1 METPKQ
7 ASWVVRKIFEARKWL
22 TTGIQE
28 LELYVVQ
35 GKYTISTAYR
45 SFIPQYPKVNWKT
58 LYLTQGMIPRHQFI
72 LWMALHRRLATVDRL
87 IKWGIPV
94 PAECALCMTDEE
106 ETHDHLFFECSYS
119 KFIWK
124 QILRLFGIDRQVGR
138 WQEEI
143 EWMATKTKSRNT
155 KWKILGNTS
164 AAIVYHT
171 WMERNLRRFQQTR
184 KESRDRV
191 REIVL
196 HLHIKGNSYCK
207 WRVVLD
213 WINRYPC

>member
-1 METPKQ
+1 
-7 ASWVVRKIFEARKWL
+7 
-22 TTGIQE
+22 
-28 LELYVVQ
+28 
-35 GKYTISTAYR
+35 
-45 SFIPQYPKVNWKT
+45 
-58 LYLTQGMIPRHQFI
+58 
-72 LWMALHRRLATVDRL
+72 MALHRRLATVDRL

-94 PAECALCMTDEE
+94 PAECVLCMTDEE

-124 QILRLFGIDRQVGR
+124 QISRLFGIDRQVGR

-143 EWMATKTKSRNT
+143 EWMSTKTKSRNT
-155 KWKILGNTS
+155 KWKILGNAF
-164 AAIVYHT
+164 AATVYHT

-196 HLHIKGNSYCK
+196 HLHI
-207 WRVVLD
+207 
-213 WINRYPC
+213 